1 MLEIA
6 ILGVLA
12 DRDLH
17 GYEIRKLLIE
27 DGLLMSLS
35 FGTLYPALARLE
47 KAGAIRSFLQT
58 PSAASARAAGTGT
71 PTRTPPTGSLTGER
85 AAAGAFLRPQ
95 ARSTRSKKVYRLTEY
110 GRELFEKLLND
121 DNDITD
127 QRSFDI
133 RLAFAR
139 HLSPA
144 DRLKLLERRK
154 SHVATTLER
163 IQAISQQPKRN
174 HWKQRYENLVIEHDI
189 ESMQQDLVWLDNLI
203 QKEMDASQTATGQT
217 ATTAAGNS
225 GQQPAESSI
234 Q

>member
-6 ILGVLA
+6 ILGILA

-47 KAGAIRSFLQT
+47 KAGAVESFSQSSPIT
-58 PSAASARAAGTGT
+58 PAQATGTGMA
-71 PTRTPPTGSLTGER
+71 TRMPLTGSLTGER
-85 AAAGAFLRPQ
+85 AAAGVLLRPPT
-95 ARSTRSKKVYRLTEY
+95 RSTRGKKVYQLTKY

-121 DNDITD
+121 DSGVTD
-127 QRSFDI
+127 RRSFDI

-139 HLSPA
+139 HLSPTA
-144 DRLKLLERRK
+144 RLRLLERRK

-163 IQAISQQPKRN
+163 IEAISQQPKRSQ
-174 HWKQRYENLVIEHDI
+174 WKQRYENLVIEHDI
-189 ESMQQDLVWLDNLI
+189 ESMQQDLAWLDNLI
-203 QKEMDASQTATGQT
+203 QKELDASQAASDNGQL
-217 ATTAAGNS
+217 
-225 GQQPAESSI
+225 PAESSI
-234 Q
+234 QQ

>member
-12 DRDLH
+12 DQDLH

-47 KAGAIRSFLQT
+47 KAGAVKSFSQSSPATFTQT
-58 PSAASARAAGTGT
+58 TNTGIT
-71 PTRTPPTGSLTGER
+71 THMPLTGSLTGEK
-85 AAAGAFLRPQ
+85 AAAGVLLRS
-95 ARSTRSKKVYRLTEY
+95 ATRSTRGKKIYQLTAY
-110 GRELFEKLLND
+110 GRELFEKMLND
-121 DNDITD
+121 DSGITD
-127 QRSFDI
+127 RRSFDI

-139 HLSPA
+139 HLSPTA
-144 DRLKLLERRK
+144 RLRLLERRK

-163 IQAISQQPKRN
+163 IEAISRRPKRSQ
-174 HWKQRYENLVIEHDI
+174 WKQRYENLVIEHDI

-203 QKEMDASQTATGQT
+203 QKELDASRAANDNGQL
-217 ATTAAGNS
+217 
-225 GQQPAESSI
+225 PAESSM
-234 Q
+234 QQ

>member
-47 KAGAIRSFLQT
+47 KAGAIKSFLQT
-58 PSAASARAAGTGT
+58 PSVASTQAASAASSV
-71 PTRTPPTGSLTGER
+71 RTPLTGSLTGER
-85 AAAGAFLRPQ
+85 AAAGVFLRPP
-95 ARSTRSKKVYRLTEY
+95 ARSTRSKKVYKLTDY

-121 DNDITD
+121 DSEVADR
-127 QRSFDI
+127 RSFDI

-144 DRLKLLERRK
+144 ARLKLLELRK
-154 SHVATTLER
+154 SHVASTLER
-163 IQAISQQPKRN
+163 IEAISKQPKRK

-189 ESMQQDLVWLDNLI
+189 ESMQQDLAWLDNLI
-203 QKEMDASQTATGQT
+203 KKEKDGSQAATG
-217 ATTAAGNS
+217 N
-225 GQQPAESSI
+225 GQQPAEPSR
-234 Q
+234 QQ